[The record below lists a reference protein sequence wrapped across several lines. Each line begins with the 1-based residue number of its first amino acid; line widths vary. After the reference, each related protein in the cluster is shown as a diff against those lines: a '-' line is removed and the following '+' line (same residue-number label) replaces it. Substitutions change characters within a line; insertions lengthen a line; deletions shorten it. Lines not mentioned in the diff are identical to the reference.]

1 MEDDEGLY
9 AALRKINRAGV
20 VLLENVGVED
30 RAVLDLARRIA
41 PISHQALFGE
51 VFDIGSQVSGI
62 GGRHWE
68 HVAVCC
74 LYTQVFSSPVYRSVL
89 VVCCQREFAVTVST
103 GEDNSSPRSSHS
115 WASLRIEATACGG
128 TPGQQT
134 PAGNLVPRGNSFR
147 RFAPDPSTFAG

>member
-68 HVAVCC
+68 HNGRV
-74 LYTQVFSSPVYRSVL
+74 LPVHTGFLFTGISVGSGGML
-89 VVCCQREFAVTVST
+89 SE
-103 GEDNSSPRSSHS
+103 G
-115 WASLRIEATACGG
+115 ICGDG
-128 TPGQQT
+128 F
-134 PAGNLVPRGNSFR
+134 NR
-147 RFAPDPSTFAG
+147 